1 MLTIRN
7 EQMRALE
14 AARVTSF
21 ERRLLAEIRDRWPD
35 LEARGVELAEQVH
48 VGIER
53 GLRHFTTEHDVAR
66 YVRIVLEQ
74 LGGWTAVDHPQAAL
88 EMLHGPALP
97 PRRRLDNFERWV
109 HSHRAAHA

>member
-14 AARVTSF
+14 VARVASF
-21 ERRLLAEIRDRWPD
+21 ERRLLAEVRDRWPELD
-35 LEARGVELAEQVH
+35 TGGAELAEQVH

-53 GLRHFTTEHDVAR
+53 GLRHFTTEQDVAR
-66 YVRIVLEQ
+66 YVLIVLEH

-88 EMLHGPALP
+88 EMLHGEALP

-109 HSHRAAHA
+109 RSHRAAHA